1 MLFFVLRQ
9 GYCNKNICST
19 EWP

>member
-9 GYCNKNICST
+9 RYCNKNICST